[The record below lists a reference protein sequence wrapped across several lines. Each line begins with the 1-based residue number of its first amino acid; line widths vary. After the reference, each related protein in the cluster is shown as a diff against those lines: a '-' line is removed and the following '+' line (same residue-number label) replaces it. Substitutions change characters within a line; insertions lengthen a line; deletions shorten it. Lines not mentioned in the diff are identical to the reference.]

1 MIQTMINQ
9 IKKIENYICYH
20 FEEWDLDNPIE
31 EEYLDDY
38 KNINGASLD
47 ELLLFEKN
55 FNIILPDDFKTLYQY
70 KNGSQFFC
78 LFPLGINNID
88 MTFCLMS
95 LQEIKNSKTY
105 FQNRN
110 ALLTDFPDYFT
121 NEDINKMKN
130 NKIKPFL
137 FNKKWFPFAQYCN
150 SCYLMLDLDPNKEG
164 QIGQIIL
171 YCHDPDQI
179 IYVTSSISELITKI
193 LKQSNNKKA

>member
-1 MIQTMINQ
+1 MINQ
-9 IKKIENYICYH
+9 IKKIESYICYH

-78 LFPLGINNID
+78 LFPLSINNID

>member
-1 MIQTMINQ
+1 MINQ

>member
-55 FNIILPDDFKTLYQY
+55 FNIILPDDFTTLYQY

-78 LFPLGINNID
+78 LFPLSINNID

>member
-1 MIQTMINQ
+1 MINQ

-78 LFPLGINNID
+78 LFPLSINNID

-179 IYVTSSISELITKI
+179 IYVTSSISKLITKI

>member
-1 MIQTMINQ
+1 MINQ

-78 LFPLGINNID
+78 LFPLSIHNID

-95 LQEIKNSKTY
+95 LLEIKNSKTY

>member
-1 MIQTMINQ
+1 MINQ

-78 LFPLGINNID
+78 LFPLSINNID

>member
-78 LFPLGINNID
+78 LFPLSINNID

>member
-1 MIQTMINQ
+1 MINQ

-38 KNINGASLD
+38 KNINGASLN

-78 LFPLGINNID
+78 LFPLSINNID

>member
-1 MIQTMINQ
+1 MINQ

-150 SCYLMLDLDPNKEG
+150 SCYLMLDFDPDEDG
-164 QIGQIIL
+164 DMAQVICYI
-171 YCHDPDQI
+171 HDPDEI
-179 IYVTSSISELITKI
+179 LYASKDITELVENIVGS
-193 LKQSNNKKA
+193 L

>member
-1 MIQTMINQ
+1 
-9 IKKIENYICYH
+9 ENYICYH

-78 LFPLGINNID
+78 LFPLSINNID

>member
-1 MIQTMINQ
+1 MINQ

-78 LFPLGINNID
+78 LFPLSINNID

-179 IYVTSSISELITKI
+179 IYVTSSISELITKV

>member
-1 MIQTMINQ
+1 MINQ
-9 IKKIENYICYH
+9 IKKIENYTCYH

-78 LFPLGINNID
+78 LFPLSINNID

>member
-1 MIQTMINQ
+1 MINQ

-78 LFPLGINNID
+78 LFPLSINNID

-130 NKIKPFL
+130 NKIK
-137 FNKKWFPFAQYCN
+137 NGFPLLSTA
-150 SCYLMLDLDPNKEG
+150 
-164 QIGQIIL
+164 IAVI
-171 YCHDPDQI
+171 
-179 IYVTSSISELITKI
+179 
-193 LKQSNNKKA
+193 

>member
-55 FNIILPDDFKTLYQY
+55 FNIIIPDDFKTLYQY

-78 LFPLGINNID
+78 LFPLSINNID